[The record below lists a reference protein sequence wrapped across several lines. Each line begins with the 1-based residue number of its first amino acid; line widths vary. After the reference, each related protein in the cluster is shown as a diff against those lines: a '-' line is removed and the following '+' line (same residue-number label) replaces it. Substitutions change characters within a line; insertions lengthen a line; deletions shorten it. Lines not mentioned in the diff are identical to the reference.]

1 MDLKGA
7 MIMKKSLK
15 GIILTFCALIVLMG
29 LSYSTYAEETST
41 KEQVNKKLYIAVII
55 DDFGNQMA
63 GTDAIANLPIPLTG
77 AVIPGM
83 PYAKEDAEKL
93 HTAGKEIILHV
104 PLEPINGKPNWLG
117 PKGITTGMGVDKV
130 KTTLESAMEE
140 IPYALGMNNHMGS
153 RAMQNKT
160 IVGALMNFAK
170 EKGFYFVDSKTC
182 KNDVALALANEKQI
196 TYLERDVFLDNTPT
210 TEYVIGQLQEALKVA
225 QKKGYAI
232 VIGHVGP
239 QKGPHTSAALK
250 AMIPKLQAQ
259 NVEFV
264 TVSTLINNLR
274 AQ

>member
-29 LSYSTYAEETST
+29 LSYSTYAEETPT

-93 HTAGKEIILHV
+93 HAAGKEIILHV

-117 PKGITTGMGVDKV
+117 PKGITTGMGADKV
-130 KTTLESAMEE
+130 KATLESAMEE
-140 IPYALGMNNHMGS
+140 IPYAVGMNNHMGS

-160 IVGALMNFAK
+160 IVGALMDFAK

-182 KNDVALALANEKQI
+182 KNEVALALANEKQI
-196 TYLERDVFLDNTPT
+196 TYLERNVFLDNTPT
-210 TEYVIGQLQEALKVA
+210 TEYVIGQLQDALKVA

>member
-1 MDLKGA
+1 MDLKGV

-29 LSYSTYAEETST
+29 LSYSTYAEETAT

>member
-7 MIMKKSLK
+7 IIMKKSLK

-93 HTAGKEIILHV
+93 HAAGKEIILHV

-130 KTTLESAMEE
+130 KATLESAMEE
-140 IPYALGMNNHMGS
+140 IPYAVGMNNHMGS

-160 IVGALMNFAK
+160 IVGALMDFAK

-182 KNDVALALANEKQI
+182 KNEVALALANEKQI
-196 TYLERDVFLDNTPT
+196 TYLERNVFLDNTPT
-210 TEYVIGQLQEALKVA
+210 TEYVIGQLQDALKVA
-225 QKKGYAI
+225 QEKGYAI

-274 AQ
+274 VQ

>member
-29 LSYSTYAEETST
+29 LSYSTYAEETPT
-41 KEQVNKKLYIAVII
+41 KKQVNKKLYIAVII

-93 HTAGKEIILHV
+93 HANGKEIILHV

-117 PKGITTGMGVDKV
+117 PKGITTGMGTDKV
-130 KTTLESAMEE
+130 KATLESAMEE
-140 IPYALGMNNHMGS
+140 IPYAVGMNNHMGS
-153 RAMQNKT
+153 RAMQSKP
-160 IVGALMNFAK
+160 IVGALMDFAK

-182 KNDVALALANEKQI
+182 KNKVALELANERQI

-210 TEYVIGQLQEALKVA
+210 TEYVVGQLQEALKVA
-225 QKKGYAI
+225 KEKGYAI

-274 AQ
+274 VQ

>member
-93 HTAGKEIILHV
+93 HAAGKEIILHV

-117 PKGITTGMGVDKV
+117 PKGITTGMGVDRSK
-130 KTTLESAMEE
+130 
-140 IPYALGMNNHMGS
+140 NNFRICNGRNS
-153 RAMQNKT
+153 ICIR
-160 IVGALMNFAK
+160 
-170 EKGFYFVDSKTC
+170 
-182 KNDVALALANEKQI
+182 NE
-196 TYLERDVFLDNTPT
+196 
-210 TEYVIGQLQEALKVA
+210 
-225 QKKGYAI
+225 
-232 VIGHVGP
+232 
-239 QKGPHTSAALK
+239 
-250 AMIPKLQAQ
+250 
-259 NVEFV
+259 
-264 TVSTLINNLR
+264 
-274 AQ
+274 